1 MEHRGSSFGSN
12 KPATGSTDGPSDSR
26 IYGRSTARPA
36 AADEQHSADGRAKR
50 PASAANRGS
59 RRERQS
65 ADSLGT
71 SDFLLSTD
79 LSESSLDNSA
89 PTCESSASE
98 IFSQGQQT
106 ELFPNSPGADS
117 LSLLRELT
125 TGVVLLDADGCVTWM
140 NASAEDVL
148 GLSFKRAA
156 NLPLATM
163 APGLEELGDLCRRA
177 RQEQKSFGRALNI
190 LSSQRD
196 VGELELAVRVS
207 LMGHSSEE
215 PLLLEFFDITQRHQL
230 ARERNLIAQHGASR
244 QMLRQLAHEIRNPL
258 GGLRGA
264 AQLLERELPDPSL
277 REFTQVIIGE
287 ADRLAKLMDNLLG
300 PGSQPNMQQSNLHE
314 QLERVATIVES
325 EWPTLKIVRDYDP
338 SLPELY
344 IDRDQI
350 TQALLNLLR
359 NASQATQGCGNVIVR
374 TRVLGNQILN
384 TSSFKL
390 TALIEV
396 EDDGPGVPE
405 EIADTLF
412 YPLVTGRPDGT
423 GLGLPLAQDLVNR
436 HRGLIE
442 YESEQDRTVFMVH
455 LPIISESVGS

>member
-1 MEHRGSSFGSN
+1 MEHRRPSFGSN
-12 KPATGSTDGPSDSR
+12 KAATGPEDGSSDSR

-36 AADEQHSADGRAKR
+36 AADEQHSADGCTERRA
-50 PASAANRGS
+50 PAAHRSSG
-59 RRERQS
+59 RERQS
-65 ADSLGT
+65 VDSLRI

-79 LSESSLDNSA
+79 LRESSLENA
-89 PTCESSASE
+89 VPTYESSDSKISSE
-98 IFSQGQQT
+98 GQQT
-106 ELFPNSPGADS
+106 ELFPTSPGADS

-125 TGVVLLDADGCVTWM
+125 TAVVLLNADGCVTWM
-140 NASAEDVL
+140 NSSAEHIL

-163 APGLEELGDLCRRA
+163 VPGLEELGDLCHRA
-177 RQEQKSFGRALNI
+177 RQEKKGFSRAINI

-196 VGELELAVRVS
+196 AGELELAVRVS

-215 PLLLEFFDITQRHQL
+215 PLLLELFDITQRHQL

-314 QLERVATIVES
+314 QLERVATVVES
-325 EWPTLKIVRDYDP
+325 EWPTLTIVRDYDP

-350 TQALLNLLR
+350 TQAFLNLLR

-374 TRVLGNQILN
+374 TRVLSNQILN
-384 TSSFKL
+384 KSSCKL
-390 TALIEV
+390 AAFIEI

-412 YPLVTGRPDGT
+412 YPLVTGRADGT

-442 YESEQDRTVFMVH
+442 YESEQGRTVFMVH
-455 LPIISESVGS
+455 LPLSSESVGS